1 MAVNWVGIAGIVV
14 FYLLIL
20 AIGLWASKKSKGD
33 SDPDSVLVASRDMNL
48 FVGVLTTAATIV
60 GGAYINGAA
69 ESVFA
74 YGLVWTQAPWA
85 YALCISLGGILFAKN
100 MRAKGY
106 LTMLDPFQEKYGN
119 RMGGLLFIP
128 ALFGEI
134 LWSAAILSALGTTMS
149 VILDLNVT
157 LSVII
162 SAVIVAFYT
171 FFGGLYSVAYTDV
184 VQLFCIFIGLWFC
197 VPFVMTYE
205 HAAPITSTSKGWI
218 GTIKPSDAGVW
229 IDFTMLMLLGGIT
242 WQAYFQRVLAAR
254 SPEKAQKMSYIA
266 GFVVLLMAVPSV
278 LIGAVGYSTD
288 WNSTALDLNKTN
300 PYEEPAL
307 ILPLVIQYLTPTYV
321 AFVGLGALSAAV
333 MSSADSS
340 VLAASSMFAHNIWGG
355 LFRAKVSKREL
366 VWVIRISI
374 VMTTVLA
381 TIIALTVHSV
391 YYLYVLCSDLVYVII
406 FPQLVCVLY
415 VKFSNTYGSLAGFI
429 LGFIFRVG
437 GGEETLHI
445 PAFIKFP
452 FYSETDGQRF
462 PFRTFT
468 VATSFAVIIVVSYVT
483 DIVFRRGHLGPRWD
497 VFKCVTNVEPLPDEV
512 KYEGENDELQ
522 MKSERSGKEQVE
534 EVDEIKKPLTRK
546 DESEYVAGD
555 TRI

>member
-14 FYLLIL
+14 FYIIIL
-20 AIGLWASKKSKGD
+20 VVGLWASRKSKGD
-33 SDPDSVLVASRDMNL
+33 SDPDSVLVASRDMSL
-48 FVGVLTTAATIV
+48 FVGVWTTAATIV

-69 ESVFA
+69 ESVFES
-74 YGLVWTQAPWA
+74 GLAWTQAPWA
-85 YALCISLGGILFAKN
+85 YAISMPLGGILFAKH

-106 LTMLDPFQEKYGN
+106 LTMLDPFQDKYGN

-134 LWSAAILSALGTTMS
+134 LWSAAILASLGTTMS
-149 VILDLNVT
+149 VILDLNVK

-184 VQLFCIFIGLWFC
+184 VQLFCIFVGLWFC
-197 VPFVMTYE
+197 VPFVMTNE
-205 HAAPITSTSKGWI
+205 HAAPITSTSSEWI
-218 GTIKPSDAGVW
+218 GTIDPSDAGIW
-229 IDFTMLMLLGGIT
+229 IDFTMLLLLGGIT
-242 WQAYFQRVLAAR
+242 WQQYFQRVLAAK
-254 SPEKAQKMSYIA
+254 SPEKAQKMSFIA
-266 GFVVLLMAVPSV
+266 GFVVIIMAIPSI
-278 LIGAVGYSTD
+278 LIGAVGFNTD

-300 PYEEPAL
+300 PHDHPSL

-355 LFRAKVSKREL
+355 LFRSKVSKREL

-374 VMTTVLA
+374 VVTTILA

-415 VKFSNTYGSLAGFI
+415 IKVCNTYGSLVGFVIAI
-429 LGFIFRVG
+429 LLRIG
-437 GGEETLHI
+437 GGEGSLHI
-445 PAFIKFP
+445 PIFIKFP
-452 FYSETDGQRF
+452 FYSETKGQLF
-462 PFRTFT
+462 PFRTFI
-468 VATSFAVIIVVSYVT
+468 VVFSFAVIIVISYVT
-483 DIVFRRGHLGPRWD
+483 DIVLRRGYLGPRWD
-497 VFKCVTNVEPLPDEV
+497 IFKCVTSVERVPDEV
-512 KYEGENDELQ
+512 EHEGEEEK
-522 MKSERSGKEQVE
+522 MHMERKRSGEWQLGDVNE
-534 EVDEIKKPLTRK
+534 MKKPLAGK
-546 DESEYVAGD
+546 DESEYIPGESK
-555 TRI
+555 I